1 MGGRGMAKLLAHAR
15 YIVGALALV
24 FVIAIA
30 TPAPAQQ
37 PSTVNPTASSVKE
50 DQLLQQLNRISGRC
64 SIPDQVACTIEQPAG
79 RDWRQFQQVTL
90 PWIGGI
96 LIVGVVVLLAIFYL
110 TRGTIRIEAGRSG
123 RPILRFSAFERLIHW
138 TVAVSFVVLAITGL
152 NITFGKQLLLP
163 LIGPGAFSTWSE
175 LAKYAHNYSSFAF
188 TAGVV
193 CMALLWIWNNF
204 PTAADVEWLKKG
216 GGLVGKEHPPAGK
229 FNAGQKLLF
238 WFIVFAT
245 AGVAIS
251 GYILM
256 FPFYVTDIA
265 GMQLAQIVHGLVAV
279 LFTALIIAHIYIGTL
294 GMEGAFE
301 AMGTGEVDL
310 NWAKQHHRLWVEQE
324 LAQGRGASAP
334 SGATTTPVR

>member
-1 MGGRGMAKLLAHAR
+1 MAKLLAHAR
-15 YIVGALALV
+15 IVIGALALGFIV
-24 FVIAIA
+24 AMA
-30 TPAPAQQ
+30 APASAQQ
-37 PSTVNPTASSVKE
+37 PSMVNPTASAVKE
-50 DQLLQQLNRISGRC
+50 DQLLRQLNQISGRC
-64 SIPDQVACTIEQPAG
+64 SIPDQVACTIQQPAG

-96 LIVGVVVLLAIFYL
+96 LIVGMVALLAIFYFM
-110 TRGTIRIEAGRSG
+110 RGTIRIEGGRSG
-123 RPILRFSAFERLIHW
+123 RTILRFDAFDRLVHW

-163 LIGPGAFSTWSE
+163 LVGPETFTAWSE
-175 LAKYAHNYSSFAF
+175 WAKYAHNYLSFAF

-193 CMALLWIWNNF
+193 CMALMWIGKNF
-204 PTAADVEWLKKG
+204 PIAADAEWLKKG
-216 GGLVGKEHPPAGK
+216 GGLIGNEHPPAGK

-238 WFIVFAT
+238 WFIVLAT
-245 AGVAIS
+245 TGVAIS

-265 GMQLAQIVHGLVAV
+265 GMQLAQIVHGLVSV
-279 LFTALIIAHIYIGTL
+279 LFTALIVAHIYIGTL

-310 NWAKQHHRLWVEQE
+310 NWAKQHHKLWVEQE
-324 LAQGRGASAP
+324 LTAGRGASAP
-334 SGATTTPVR
+334 SGATTSTAR